1 VLHPD
6 SNSMAS
12 GVDLDMVALQ
22 DELLIATTDLDRL
35 RDLLD
40 HAVER
45 LIGQFAIAS
54 KETQRLKLKDPN
66 TAARIAEALASAQVA
81 LQFQD
86 LSTQLVTHVMTRMH
100 SVADALAIRALPDDE
115 CNEVIPQFVARS
127 CPVAQRE
134 MDAGTVE
141 LF

>member
-1 VLHPD
+1 MLHPD
-6 SNSMAS
+6 SNLLAP

-40 HAVER
+40 HAVEQ
-45 LIGQFAIAS
+45 LIRQFSIAS
-54 KETQRLKLKDPN
+54 EETERLKLDDPS
-66 TAARIAEALASAQVA
+66 AAGRIATALSSAQVA

-86 LSTQLVTHVMTRMH
+86 LSTQLVTHVMARMH
-100 SVADALAIRALPDDE
+100 SVAAALAIRALPDDE
-115 CNEVIPQFVARS
+115 SNEVAPQFIARP

>member
-6 SNSMAS
+6 SNPMAS

-54 KETQRLKLKDPN
+54 EETQRLKLKDPT
-66 TAARIAEALASAQVA
+66 TAGRIAEALASAQVA

>member
-6 SNSMAS
+6 SNPMAS

-22 DELLIATTDLDRL
+22 DELMIATTDLDRL
-35 RDLLD
+35 RALLD

-45 LIGQFAIAS
+45 LIAQFSIAS
-54 KETQRLKLKDPN
+54 EETQRLKLQDLD
-66 TAARIAEALASAQVA
+66 TANRIAAALASAQVA

-100 SVADALAIRALPDDE
+100 SVADALAIRALPDE
-115 CNEVIPQFVARS
+115 EVNEVLPHFVARP